1 MVIFHSY
8 VSLPEGKHLGVN
20 PMFSG
25 PQPYVYPS
33 RVDCVCKNPHVY
45 RDTVTPNFLDSTAEG
60 ESTRWGLQTTAKMVY
75 S

>member
-60 ESTRWGLQTTAKMVY
+60 ESTR
-75 S
+75 